1 MRLLLFKCVLTT
13 TQSHVTCPFLVGIQ
27 NFQSLITL
35 RISLPPFFL
44 TRSSKARGVCKY
56 GRILCFGH
64 QQNVDDLAAQP
75 CHRICRL
82 FSARQSSC
90 ASPLTILCQSWQK
103 WYTVYKGDTA
113 EQKACNSLI
122 KPHEQCLI

>member
-1 MRLLLFKCVLTT
+1 MRE
-13 TQSHVTCPFLVGIQ
+13 
-27 NFQSLITL
+27 
-35 RISLPPFFL
+35 R
-44 TRSSKARGVCKY
+44 RESSDDEDLDRAVSST
-56 GRILCFGH
+56 FDM
-64 QQNVDDLAAQP
+64 QQLMPKWLSANL
-75 CHRICRL
+75 HFCRL